1 MEAASYTLLPP
12 SIINQACFN
21 QLLNAVRIGKIIYGM
36 DAFDRLPSSD
46 LKEKLA
52 ALSSGVPGPV
62 FDEASIDF
70 KKKGFT
76 RHYFFTID
84 GRNMIMRLC
93 LTSELRLQP
102 EILDKDIIVK
112 GEIADLKATYQVFDM
127 NSLFEGRKI
136 QPRATFHSRESERSS

>member
-1 MEAASYTLLPP
+1 MAGLLIFTILMPQVMEAASYTLLPP

-62 FDEASIDF
+62 FDTASMALPVI
-70 KKKGFT
+70 
-76 RHYFFTID
+76 ISS
-84 GRNMIMRLC
+84 RL
-93 LTSELRLQP
+93 TV
-102 EILDKDIIVK
+102 EI
-112 GEIADLKATYQVFDM
+112 
-127 NSLFEGRKI
+127 
-136 QPRATFHSRESERSS
+136 